1 MSKKGFTLIELLA
14 VIVILAIIALITVPI
29 VLSSIT
35 TARKS
40 SAKTSAI
47 GFINVI
53 EHDCATKIIYGGEA
67 PTSFVYDESID
78 PSFPFSLRGTKPT
91 VANLEINDVGAVISG
106 TLTIGGY
113 DFVIISSE
121 VYFVEEV

>member
-1 MSKKGFTLIELLA
+1 MNKKGFTLIELLA
-14 VIVILAIIALITVPI
+14 VIVILAIIAVITVPV

-40 SAKTSAI
+40 AAHTAAI

-67 PTSFVYDESID
+67 PTDFVYDESVD
-78 PSFPFSLRGTKPT
+78 PTFPFELRGEQPKNADL
-91 VANLEINDVGAVISG
+91 VINDTGAVISG

-113 DFVIISSE
+113 DFVIVSSE
-121 VYFVEEV
+121 VYFADEV